1 LRTFLR
7 VAVNINA
14 FAWLTLFSDTAP
26 RDSLLFT
33 WCSNS
38 FLRCLQRLGARERMA
53 RCWRVEAIRGCQEQR
68 AAGDKHD
75 PSVLFA
81 SCR

>member
-1 LRTFLR
+1 MRIELLRVFLR
-7 VAVNINA
+7 VGVNLNVDVY
-14 FAWLTLFSDTAP
+14 LNTLNDTAP

-38 FLRCLQRLGARERMA
+38 FIRCLQRLGARERMA
-53 RCWRVEAIRGCQEQR
+53 RCWRVEAIRCCQEQR

-75 PSVLFA
+75 P
-81 SCR
+81 